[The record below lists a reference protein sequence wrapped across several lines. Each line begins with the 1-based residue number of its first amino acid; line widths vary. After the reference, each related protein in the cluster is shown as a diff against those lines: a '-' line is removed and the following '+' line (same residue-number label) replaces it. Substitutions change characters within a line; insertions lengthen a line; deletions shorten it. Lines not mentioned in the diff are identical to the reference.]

1 MKKLLLLISLLFVLC
16 SCSNELNIVYG
27 SYTDT
32 TGSVEDILSG
42 KAQPSSND
50 YVLKISNLSETAYIR
65 CASGKRITDVSF
77 SNQAI
82 AFADSRD
89 GTRRGFPNRPLTRS
103 YLPYCKSIKSEN
115 DFEIALEKL
124 KKMAKAFNV
133 CGDINVKGT
142 QEQADAWA
150 KCQED
155 IVYGKQ

>member
-1 MKKLLLLISLLFVLC
+1 MKKLLLFISLLFVLC

-103 YLPYCKSIKSEN
+103 YLPRCYNIQSES

-124 KKMAKAFNV
+124 KKMAKAFSV
-133 CGDINVKGT
+133 CGDINVRGT

-150 KCQED
+150 KCQKD
-155 IVYGKQ
+155 IVYGK